1 MFYIYLVNQQTYILF
16 TINNDVKIDDLRKDI
31 EVVHRVYCVV
41 SSYQPGT
48 YHYSPLF
55 RVYDFLRKFL
65 VVHSSF
71 L

>member
-41 SSYQPGT
+41 SSYQP
-48 YHYSPLF
+48 
-55 RVYDFLRKFL
+55 
-65 VVHSSF
+65 
-71 L
+71 